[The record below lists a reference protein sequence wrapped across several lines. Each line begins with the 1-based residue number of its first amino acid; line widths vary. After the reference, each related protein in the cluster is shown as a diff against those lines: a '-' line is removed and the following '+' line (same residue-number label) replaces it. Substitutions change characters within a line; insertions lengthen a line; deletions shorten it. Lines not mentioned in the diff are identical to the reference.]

1 MPQTINAPMV
11 IADNIDGEVI
21 ILNMESGKYYST
33 QGSGAAIW
41 QLLAAGCDDDIATAK
56 LSELYDADAQ
66 TLSAAVAELRQLF
79 TTENLLR
86 EAGPG
91 EGDGAIELA
100 AAAERT
106 FTHPEISSH
115 TDMQGL
121 LLLDPIHEVE
131 DMGWPHKP
139 AEQSS

>member
-1 MPQTINAPMV
+1 MPLTVNAPMV

-33 QGSGAAIW
+33 EGSGALIW
-41 QLLAAGCDDDIATAK
+41 QLLASGHDDEAATAK
-56 LSELYDADAQ
+56 LGQLYDAGEEA
-66 TLSAAVAELRQLF
+66 LCAAVTELREF
-79 TTENLLR
+79 FSAEELLR
-86 EAGPG
+86 EASAG
-91 EGDGAIELA
+91 EDCA
-100 AAAERT
+100 AADITAPADRN
-106 FTHPEISSH
+106 FSHPRISSH

-139 AEQSS
+139 AENGS